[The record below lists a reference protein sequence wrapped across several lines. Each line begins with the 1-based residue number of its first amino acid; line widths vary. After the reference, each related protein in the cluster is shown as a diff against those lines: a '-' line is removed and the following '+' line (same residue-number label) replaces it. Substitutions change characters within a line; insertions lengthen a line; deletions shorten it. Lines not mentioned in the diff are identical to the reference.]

1 MKILIV
7 NSYDVQGGAA
17 RAAMR
22 LHKALLNKRV
32 NSEMLVQNK
41 SSDKYTVIGPLS
53 KIEKVASKVRSSLDQ
68 LPLRTYKKRSET
80 HFSPSIVPFSN
91 VVDQI
96 NEREADIVHLHWINE
111 GMMRI
116 EDLSKIK
123 APLVWTLHDMWPFT
137 GGCHYSDGCI
147 RYETMCGQCKV
158 LASDQDLDLSRKI
171 YRKKNK
177 TFSNIDKLTIIGLS
191 KWINLCSENSSLFK
205 GREHINLP
213 NPINTEIFKPFN
225 KEQARTLWNL
235 PSDKKLILFGAMGA
249 TSDPRKGFDL
259 LKDALEKLNNENVE
273 LVVFGS
279 STPMVDQNFDYKTH
293 YVGRIND
300 NVSLVT
306 LYNAVD
312 VMVVPSLQENLSN
325 VLMESLS
332 CGLPVVAFHIGGNS
346 DMIEHKKNG
355 YLIKPF
361 DTVDFANGI
370 NWILNNTRY
379 EKLSYNCRDKVLR
392 EYDENIV
399 VEQYINLY
407 NKILVQGST

>member
-41 SSDKYTVIGPLS
+41 SSDKYKVIGPLS
-53 KIEKVASKVRSSLDQ
+53 TIEKVASKVRSSLDQ

-91 VVDQI
+91 VVDKI

-158 LASDQDLDLSRKI
+158 LASDQDRDLSRKI
-171 YRKKNK
+171 YRKKK
-177 TFSNIDKLTIIGLS
+177 KHSPTL
-191 KWINLCSENSSLFK
+191 IN
-205 GREHINLP
+205 
-213 NPINTEIFKPFN
+213 
-225 KEQARTLWNL
+225 
-235 PSDKKLILFGAMGA
+235 
-249 TSDPRKGFDL
+249 
-259 LKDALEKLNNENVE
+259 
-273 LVVFGS
+273 
-279 STPMVDQNFDYKTH
+279 
-293 YVGRIND
+293 
-300 NVSLVT
+300 
-306 LYNAVD
+306 
-312 VMVVPSLQENLSN
+312 
-325 VLMESLS
+325 
-332 CGLPVVAFHIGGNS
+332 
-346 DMIEHKKNG
+346 
-355 YLIKPF
+355 
-361 DTVDFANGI
+361 
-370 NWILNNTRY
+370 
-379 EKLSYNCRDKVLR
+379 
-392 EYDENIV
+392 
-399 VEQYINLY
+399 
-407 NKILVQGST
+407 